1 MSRLLLP
8 LILLAALT
16 APAPAKD
23 LRVYFIDVEG
33 GQATLVVAPSGQSLL
48 IDAGYSGF
56 EGRDAGRILV
66 AAREAGIRRID
77 YLLVTHYHADH
88 VGGVPGLAAKFPILH
103 FVDHGPPVEAS
114 PTVRDAFAAYQQVRE
129 KGQHILAEP
138 GNRIPV
144 AGLDIK
150 ILSSA
155 GRVIQAPLVGAG
167 QPNALCAR
175 TARLPED
182 AGENSQSVGVLITYG
197 RFRLLDLA
205 DLTWDKELELVCP
218 TNRIGLVDVYVMTHH
233 GGSGSG
239 SAALVQALRP
249 RIAVMN
255 NGAEKGGTPAT
266 WQVVRDSPGLQ
277 DIWQL
282 HFSVEGGPAHN
293 APEQF
298 IANPK
303 EPCRG
308 FELRLKALPDGSF
321 TVTNARSGFTKR
333 YNPR

>member
-8 LILLAALT
+8 FILLAALAT
-16 APAPAKD
+16 PTPAKD

-33 GQATLVVAPSGQSLL
+33 GQATLLVAPSGQSLL

-56 EGRDAGRILV
+56 DGRDAGRILA
-66 AAREAGIRRID
+66 AAREAGLRQID
-77 YLLVTHYHADH
+77 YLLVTHYHVDH
-88 VGGVPGLAAKFPILH
+88 VGGVPELAEKFPILH
-103 FVDHGPPVEAS
+103 FVDHGPTVEAS
-114 PTVRDAFAAYQQVRE
+114 PAVRDAFAAYQQLRA
-129 KGQHILAEP
+129 KRQHILAEP
-138 GNRIPV
+138 GNRIPLE
-144 AGLDIK
+144 GLDVE

-155 GRVIQAPLVGAG
+155 GRVVQAPLAGAG
-167 QPNALCAR
+167 QPNALYAC

-182 AGENSQSVGVLITYG
+182 EGENPQSIGILITYG

-205 DLTWDKELELVCP
+205 DLTWDRELELVCP

-239 SAALVQALRP
+239 SAAMVQALRP
-249 RIAVMN
+249 RVAVMN
-255 NGAEKGGTPAT
+255 NGARKGGTPST
-266 WQVVRDSPGLQ
+266 WQVVRDSPGLE

-293 APEQF
+293 APERF

-308 FELRLKALPDGSF
+308 FELRLKASSDGSF
-321 TVTNARSGFTKR
+321 TMTNARNGFTKR